1 VERKTGEDSLMPRQ
15 YRLIA
20 VERTGDVCCVRL
32 KQAQITEPEIHELAD
47 ELVGL
52 IEEGCR
58 KMVLSLG
65 PGSPNLIYSVFVAKV
80 LMVRRR
86 LQEQGGTLKLCSAS
100 PAVEGVFDVLR
111 LTQYFDFYPDQAAAV
126 DAFGA

>member
-1 VERKTGEDSLMPRQ
+1 MPRQ
-15 YRLIA
+15 YRTIA
-20 VERTGDVCCVRL
+20 VDRTSDVCCVRL
-32 KQAQITEPEIHELAD
+32 KHPHLQEPEVHEMAD
-47 ELVGL
+47 ELVSL

-65 PGSPNLIYSVFVAKV
+65 PEAPNLIYSVFVGKL

-86 LQEQGGTLKLCSAS
+86 IQEAGGALKLCSAS
-100 PAVEGVFDVLR
+100 PAVESVFDVLR

-126 DAFGA
+126 AAFGA